1 MLGQVCYNNRM
12 KKVLTKANYRTEYVA
27 EGQWR
32 CSKSPTEA
40 HYWVVVSRS
49 MTCKYCSE
57 NRDLSLKIVIPPIKA

>member
-1 MLGQVCYNNRM
+1 M
-12 KKVLTKANYRTEYVA
+12 A

-40 HYWVVVSRS
+40 HHWVVVRQN

-57 NRDLSLKIVIPPIKA
+57 NRDLSLKTVIPPIET